1 MFSSF
6 PPPSPT
12 SRLVLLPS
20 LPRPAPPSWCPVSL
34 APFARRGPLNEQ
46 GAACAWRALGGKRAE
61 QPGSSPASFPDPHVR
76 SPGASGPI
84 PALRGQAAPG
94 RAGRVLRLAAC
105 GARCP
110 CAGAARQRAPVAP
123 SPPGP
128 HPGLATQPG
137 MTAAAAAGAALTSH
151 GHGPSDPFYASP
163 FGPFYRRHTPYV
175 IQPEYRL
182 HELNKRLQARTEE
195 SDNLWWDAFAT
206 EFFDDDASFTL
217 AFCLEDGPKRYTIGR
232 TLIPRYF
239 RTIFE
244 GGVTDLSY
252 MLRHSKEAF
261 NSHSNAVTLDCEHC
275 TMVTHHGKPAFTT
288 VCTDGRLILEFSVD
302 EMRIRTWH
310 FSIRQHRELLPRSLV
325 AIHTQ
330 DPQSL
335 EQLSKNVTRSGQ
347 TNVTLNY
354 LRLCVILEPMQELMS
369 RHKTYNLSPRDCLK
383 TCLFQKWQRMV
394 APPAEPTRQQ
404 TSKRRKRKPSSGSTA
419 TANNT
424 GSKKKS
430 PSSNF
435 SLGSQTEDPVQNNVR
450 FWEELFLLKVNL
462 EYLEAKL
469 ESLVGDQLMQM
480 KDNINSLFHH
490 CVLTL
495 REDHQIRVVN
505 ALQTLCGL
513 LRGVHQKN
521 MPNTGFD
528 IINILMGFDN
538 AEEEMKSLM
547 VSLDSLL
554 CGDGSLSLKG
564 LCLKLLLCLIT
575 VTGNIS
581 QNTILEYIMINSI
594 FEAIIQILSTPQIQ
608 QHLGYDAVVL
618 LALLVNYRKYESANP
633 YIVKLSILDD
643 EMALNGTGLVL
654 SRTLCEYNRHYKS
667 KEEEA
672 QGGIFSTITNIVG
685 NMFIGEAEEK
695 LSPRTNESLLLAL
708 YEAVHLN
715 RNFIAVLAHSH
726 PEMEPAT
733 PPQSPSSP
741 NTPTNSQLDGNLPT
755 SDALVSTELPLDPNT
770 QTSNLLITFLK
781 YCSIVMQDT
790 KDEHRLNS
798 AKLCL
803 IILTCIAEDQYANSF
818 LHDDNMTFRVH
829 LHRMP
834 MRHRKKVVDKN
845 VPSRPLACA
854 VLDLMVEFMM
864 THMMKD
870 FPMELYLRCVAIVQ
884 KLICYQKKCR
894 VRLHYTWQELWAAL
908 ISVLKFLLSHETV
921 LLGKHN
927 IFPLA
932 LQVVNLFNMFIT
944 YGDTFLPTPGSYDE
958 LYYEIIRMHQAFDN
972 LYSMVLRHSTNNGQ
986 WKDPASKVTQ
996 ALVNIRAIVNHF
1008 NPKIESFA
1016 AVNHISQLSEEQVLS
1031 VVRCNY
1037 DTLTLKL
1044 QDSLD
1049 HYERYTE
1056 QPREASF
1063 FTQLVRSISA
1073 DVRRTLSLG
1082 TLSQEVLLKE
1092 FSTIA

>member
-1 MFSSF
+1 M
-6 PPPSPT
+6 
-12 SRLVLLPS
+12 
-20 LPRPAPPSWCPVSL
+20 A
-34 APFARRGPLNEQ
+34 
-46 GAACAWRALGGKRAE
+46 
-61 QPGSSPASFPDPHVR
+61 
-76 SPGASGPI
+76 
-84 PALRGQAAPG
+84 
-94 RAGRVLRLAAC
+94 
-105 GARCP
+105 
-110 CAGAARQRAPVAP
+110 
-123 SPPGP
+123 
-128 HPGLATQPG
+128 
-137 MTAAAAAGAALTSH
+137 
-151 GHGPSDPFYASP
+151 
-163 FGPFYRRHTPYV
+163 
-175 IQPEYRL
+175 QPEKKSGL
-182 HELNKRLQARTEE
+182 
-195 SDNLWWDAFAT
+195 
-206 EFFDDDASFTL
+206 
-217 AFCLEDGPKRYTIGR
+217 
-232 TLIPRYF
+232 
-239 RTIFE
+239 
-244 GGVTDLSY
+244 
-252 MLRHSKEAF
+252 LRK
-261 NSHSNAVTLDCEHC
+261 
-275 TMVTHHGKPAFTT
+275 
-288 VCTDGRLILEFSVD
+288 
-302 EMRIRTWH
+302 
-310 FSIRQHRELLPRSLV
+310 
-325 AIHTQ
+325 
-330 DPQSL
+330 
-335 EQLSKNVTRSGQ
+335 
-347 TNVTLNY
+347 
-354 LRLCVILEPMQELMS
+354 
-369 RHKTYNLSPRDCLK
+369 
-383 TCLFQKWQRMV
+383 
-394 APPAEPTRQQ
+394 
-404 TSKRRKRKPSSGSTA
+404 SSGS
-419 TANNT
+419 
-424 GSKKKS
+424 KKVFKEKVVLMYDEI
-430 PSSNF
+430 F
-435 SLGSQTEDPVQNNVR
+435 KTEDPVQNNVR